1 MKSEN
6 MKFFEKKIDL
16 EKKSFGSSTDTEIV
30 PRFRFSILKPGFGR
44 TLPIRTGAAI
54 CFWTL
59 IMLLNKI
66 SNLV

>member
-30 PRFRFSILKPGFGR
+30 PRFRFPILKPGFGR
-44 TLPIRTGAAI
+44 TLPIRTGYL
-54 CFWTL
+54 FLTL
-59 IMLLNKI
+59 IVLLNKI
-66 SNLV
+66 VNLV